1 MKFLSLKYMSV
12 YIGGRVVDYSI
23 MIRLVILVILLCLS
37 GLFSSAETSLSSL
50 NIIKI
55 KQLKNKGVKKAEI
68 LDRLLDKSSK
78 ILATIL
84 IGNNIVNIAATA
96 IATELTL
103 SIVSGEKATL
113 LVTVTMTILILVF
126 GEITPKTY
134 SSYNPE
140 KVAMKLGRPL
150 EVLSMI
156 FNPILF
162 VLNKITQILIRS
174 LGGNITSDR
183 NTVSEEEIKTLV
195 DVGEEVGII
204 EKQEREM
211 IESIFEIGDIKV
223 TEVMVPRIDT
233 VYLEE
238 DTSIENAIKKV
249 IEYGYSRIPI
259 INESIDNIIG
269 VVYAKDLLACYLRSG
284 KEDLK
289 INDFIRP
296 AYYVPQSKKAIDLL
310 TEMQLEK
317 VHMAIVLDEYGGT
330 LGLVTIE
337 DILEEIVGDILDEY
351 DDEKNLIEYT
361 DENIVI
367 VNSKISIEETNEIL
381 GENIP
386 LDDYESLGG
395 FVFNLLGRIPRV
407 GDVIEYNNIIFKVL
421 EVQNRR
427 VKKIELSKKQG
438 G

>member
-1 MKFLSLKYMSV
+1 MSE

-23 MIRLVILVILLCLS
+23 AIRLVILVILLCLS

-55 KQLKNKGVKKAEI
+55 KQLKKKGVKKAEI

-78 ILATIL
+78 ILTTIL

-103 SIVSGEKATL
+103 SIVSGEQATL
-113 LVTVTMTILILVF
+113 LVTVAMTILILVF

-140 KVAMKLGRPL
+140 KVAMKLGRFL
-150 EVLSMI
+150 EVLSTI
-156 FNPILF
+156 FSPILF
-162 VLNKITQILIRS
+162 VLNKITQILIRG
-174 LGGNITSDR
+174 LGGNVTSNR

-204 EKQEREM
+204 EKQERDM

-238 DTSIENAIKKV
+238 DTSIENAIEKV

-259 INESIDNIIG
+259 IDESIDNIIG
-269 VVYAKDLLACYLRSG
+269 IVYAKDLLTCYLSSS
-284 KEDLK
+284 KENLK
-289 INDFIRP
+289 INNFIRP

-317 VHMAIVLDEYGGT
+317 VHIAIVLDEYGGT

-351 DDEKNLIEYT
+351 DDEMNLIEFI

-395 FVFNLLGRIPRV
+395 FVFNLLGRIPKV
-407 GDVIEYNNIIFKVL
+407 GDVIEYKNIIFKVL

-427 VKKIELSKKQG
+427 VKKIELSKKN
-438 G
+438 

>member
-1 MKFLSLKYMSV
+1 MV
-12 YIGGRVVDYSI
+12 NYSI
-23 MIRLVILVILLCLS
+23 LIKLVILILLLCLS
-37 GLFSSAETSLSSL
+37 ALFSSAETSLSSL
-50 NIIKI
+50 NLISIK
-55 KQLKNKGVKKAEI
+55 KLKKKGVQEAQI
-68 LDRLLDKSSK
+68 LDRLLNKSSK

-84 IGNNIVNIAATA
+84 IGNNIVNIGATA
-96 IATELTL
+96 IATELAL
-103 SIVSGEKATL
+103 SIFSPQQATF
-113 LVTVTMTILILVF
+113 LVTVVMTILILVF

-150 EVLSMI
+150 EMLSTI
-156 FNPILF
+156 FSPILV
-162 VLNKITQILIRS
+162 VLNKITGILIPI
-174 LGGNITSDR
+174 LGGNLSNNR
-183 NTVSEEEIKTLV
+183 ATVSEEEIKTLV

-223 TEVMVPRIDT
+223 TEVMVPRIDI

-238 DTSIENAIKKV
+238 NVSIENAIKKV

-259 INESIDNIIG
+259 IDGSVDNIIG
-269 VVYAKDLLACYLRSG
+269 IIYAKDLLSCYLKNNR
-284 KEDLK
+284 EELK
-289 INDFIRP
+289 IKSLIRP

-317 VHMAIVLDEYGGT
+317 VHISIVLDEYGGT

-351 DDEKNLIEYT
+351 DDERELIEYI
-361 DENIVI
+361 DENIIV
-367 VNSKISIEETNEIL
+367 VNSKMSIEEANDIL
-381 GENIP
+381 GSNLPE
-386 LDDYESLGG
+386 DEFESVGG
-395 FVFNLLGRIPRV
+395 FVFNLLGRIPNI
-407 GDVIEYNNIIFKVL
+407 GDNIEYNNVIFEVL

-427 VKKIELSKKQG
+427 IKRVELRKKET
-438 G
+438 

>member
-1 MKFLSLKYMSV
+1 MV
-12 YIGGRVVDYSI
+12 NYSI
-23 MIRLVILVILLCLS
+23 LIKLVILIVLLCLS
-37 GLFSSAETSLSSL
+37 ALFSSAETSLSSL
-50 NIIKI
+50 NLISIK
-55 KQLKNKGVKKAEI
+55 KLKKKGIQEAQI
-68 LDRLLDKSSK
+68 LDRLLNKSSK

-84 IGNNIVNIAATA
+84 IGNNIVNIGATA
-96 IATELTL
+96 IATELAL
-103 SIVSGEKATL
+103 SIFSPQQATF
-113 LVTVTMTILILVF
+113 LVTVVMTILILVF

-150 EVLSMI
+150 EMLSTI
-156 FNPILF
+156 FSPILV
-162 VLNKITQILIRS
+162 VLNKITGILIPI
-174 LGGNITSDR
+174 LGGNLSNNR
-183 NTVSEEEIKTLV
+183 ATVSEEEIKTLV

-223 TEVMVPRIDT
+223 TEVMVPRIDI

-238 DTSIENAIKKV
+238 NVSIENAIKKV

-259 INESIDNIIG
+259 IDGSVDNIIG
-269 VVYAKDLLACYLRSG
+269 IIYAKDLLSCYLKNNR
-284 KEDLK
+284 EELK
-289 INDFIRP
+289 IKSLIRP

-317 VHMAIVLDEYGGT
+317 VHISIVLDEYGGT

-351 DDEKNLIEYT
+351 DDERELIEYI
-361 DENIVI
+361 DENIIV
-367 VNSKISIEETNEIL
+367 VNSKMSIEEANDIL
-381 GENIP
+381 GSNLPE
-386 LDDYESLGG
+386 DEFESVGG
-395 FVFNLLGRIPRV
+395 FVFNLLGRIPNI
-407 GDVIEYNNIIFKVL
+407 GDNIEYNDVIFEVL

-427 VKKIELSKKQG
+427 IKRLELRKKET
-438 G
+438 

>member
-1 MKFLSLKYMSV
+1 MSG

-55 KQLKNKGVKKAEI
+55 KQLKKKGVKKAEI

-103 SIVSGEKATL
+103 NIVTGEKATF

-140 KVAMKLGRPL
+140 KVAMKLGRFL
-150 EVLSMI
+150 EILSTI
-156 FNPILF
+156 FSPILF

-174 LGGNITSDR
+174 LGGNVTNNR

-211 IESIFEIGDIKV
+211 IKSIFEIGDIKV

-238 DTSIENAIKKV
+238 DTSIEEAIKKV
-249 IEYGYSRIPI
+249 IKYGYSRIPI

-269 VVYAKDLLACYLRSG
+269 VVYAKDLLSCYLSNS
-284 KEDLK
+284 KKNLEIK
-289 INDFIRP
+289 SFIRP

-351 DDEKNLIEYT
+351 DDEKNLIEFI

-386 LDDYESLGG
+386 LDEYESLGG
-395 FVFNLLGRIPRV
+395 FVFNLLGRIPEV
-407 GDVIEYNNIIFKVL
+407 GDVIEYNNIVFKVL

>member
-1 MKFLSLKYMSV
+1 M
-12 YIGGRVVDYSI
+12 DYSI
-23 MIRLVILVILLCLS
+23 VLRLAVLIVLLALS
-37 GLFSSAETSLSSL
+37 GLFSGAETSLSSL
-50 NIIKI
+50 NIIGI
-55 KQLKNKGVKKAEI
+55 KKLKKKGVKEARI
-68 LDRLLDKSSK
+68 LERLLNKSSK

-103 SIVSGEKATL
+103 SIFTGKQATF
-113 LVTVTMTILILVF
+113 LVTIIMTILILVF

-134 SSYNPE
+134 SSYNAE

-150 EVLSMI
+150 EVLSVI
-156 FNPILF
+156 FSPIL
-162 VLNKITQILIRS
+162 VILNKITKIIIKS
-174 LGGNITSDR
+174 LGGNIDNNR
-183 NTVSEEEIKTLV
+183 ATVSEEEIKTLV

-223 TEVMVPRIDT
+223 PEVMVPRIDI
-233 VYLEE
+233 VYLQE
-238 DTSIENAIKKV
+238 DVSIENATKKV
-249 IEYGYSRIPI
+249 IKFGYSRIPI
-259 INESIDNIIG
+259 IGDSIDNVIG
-269 VVYAKDLLACYLRSG
+269 VIYAKDLLSCYLRSN
-284 KEDLK
+284 KEELNIK
-289 INDFIRP
+289 RLIRP

-351 DDEKNLIEYT
+351 DDEKDLVEYV
-361 DENIVI
+361 DENTLIVR
-367 VNSKISIEETNEIL
+367 SQISIEDTNSIL
-381 GENIP
+381 GDNLPE
-386 LDDYESLGG
+386 DEFESLGG
-395 FVFNLLGRIPRV
+395 FVFNLIGKIPEA
-407 GDVIEYNNIIFKVL
+407 GEIIEYNDIIFKIL

-427 VKKIELSKKQG
+427 IKKIEIKKKKQEI
-438 G
+438 

>member
-1 MKFLSLKYMSV
+1 MN
-12 YIGGRVVDYSI
+12 YSI
-23 MIRLVILVILLCLS
+23 LIKLVILIVLLCLS
-37 GLFSSAETSLSSL
+37 ALFSSAETSLSSL
-50 NIIKI
+50 NLISIK
-55 KQLKNKGVKKAEI
+55 KLKKKGVQEAQI
-68 LDRLLDKSSK
+68 LDRLLNKSSK

-84 IGNNIVNIAATA
+84 IGNNIVNIGATA
-96 IATELTL
+96 IATELAL
-103 SIVSGEKATL
+103 SIFSPQQATF
-113 LVTVTMTILILVF
+113 LVTVVMTILILVF

-150 EVLSMI
+150 EMLSTI
-156 FNPILF
+156 FSPILV
-162 VLNKITQILIRS
+162 VLNKITGILIPI
-174 LGGNITSDR
+174 LGGNLSNNR
-183 NTVSEEEIKTLV
+183 ATVSEEEIKTLV

-223 TEVMVPRIDT
+223 TEVMVPRIDI

-238 DTSIENAIKKV
+238 NVSIENAIKKV

-259 INESIDNIIG
+259 IDGSVDNIIG
-269 VVYAKDLLACYLRSG
+269 IIYAKDLLSCYLKNNR
-284 KEDLK
+284 EELK
-289 INDFIRP
+289 IKSLIRP

-317 VHMAIVLDEYGGT
+317 VHISIVLDEYGGT

-351 DDEKNLIEYT
+351 DDERELIEYI
-361 DENIVI
+361 DENIIV
-367 VNSKISIEETNEIL
+367 VNSKMSIEEANDIL
-381 GENIP
+381 GSNLPE
-386 LDDYESLGG
+386 DEFESVGG
-395 FVFNLLGRIPRV
+395 FVFNLLGRIPNI
-407 GDVIEYNNIIFKVL
+407 GDNIEYNDVIFEVL

-427 VKKIELSKKQG
+427 IKRLELRKKET
-438 G
+438 

>member
-1 MKFLSLKYMSV
+1 MV
-12 YIGGRVVDYSI
+12 NYSI
-23 MIRLVILVILLCLS
+23 LIKLVILIVLLCLS
-37 GLFSSAETSLSSL
+37 ALFSSAETSLSSL
-50 NIIKI
+50 NLISIK
-55 KQLKNKGVKKAEI
+55 KLKKKGVQEAQI
-68 LDRLLDKSSK
+68 LDRLLNKSSK

-84 IGNNIVNIAATA
+84 IGNNIVNIGATA
-96 IATELTL
+96 IATELAL
-103 SIVSGEKATL
+103 SIFSPQQATF
-113 LVTVTMTILILVF
+113 LVTVVMTILILVF

-150 EVLSMI
+150 EMLSTI
-156 FNPILF
+156 FSPILV
-162 VLNKITQILIRS
+162 VLNKITGILIPI
-174 LGGNITSDR
+174 LGGNLSNNR
-183 NTVSEEEIKTLV
+183 ATVSEEEIKTLV

-223 TEVMVPRIDT
+223 TEVMVPRIDI

-238 DTSIENAIKKV
+238 NVSIENAIKKV

-259 INESIDNIIG
+259 IDGSVDNIIG
-269 VVYAKDLLACYLRSG
+269 IIYAKDLLSCYLKNNR
-284 KEDLK
+284 EELK
-289 INDFIRP
+289 IKSLIRP

-317 VHMAIVLDEYGGT
+317 VHISIVLDEYGGT

-351 DDEKNLIEYT
+351 DDERELIEYI
-361 DENIVI
+361 DENIIV
-367 VNSKISIEETNEIL
+367 VNSKMSIEEANDIL
-381 GENIP
+381 GSNLPE
-386 LDDYESLGG
+386 DEFESVGG
-395 FVFNLLGRIPRV
+395 FVFNLLGRIPNI
-407 GDVIEYNNIIFKVL
+407 GDNIEYNDVIFEVL

-427 VKKIELSKKQG
+427 IKRLELRKKET
-438 G
+438 

>member
-1 MKFLSLKYMSV
+1 M
-12 YIGGRVVDYSI
+12 DYSI

>member
-1 MKFLSLKYMSV
+1 MDHSV
-12 YIGGRVVDYSI
+12 I
-23 MIRLVILVILLCLS
+23 IRLVILMVLLCLS

-50 NIIKI
+50 NIIRI
-55 KQLKNKGVKKAEI
+55 KQLKKKGIKEAEI

-78 ILATIL
+78 ILSTIL

-96 IATELTL
+96 IATELTIKL
-103 SIVSGEKATL
+103 VDGEQATL
-113 LVTVTMTILILVF
+113 IVTVVMTILILVF

-150 EVLSMI
+150 ELLSVI
-156 FNPILF
+156 FNPILV
-162 VLNKITQILIRS
+162 VLNKITEILIRS
-174 LGGNITSDR
+174 LGGSITINR

-204 EKQEREM
+204 EKQERDM

-223 TEVMVPRIDT
+223 TEVMVPRIDI

-238 DTSIENAIKKV
+238 DVSIENAIKKV
-249 IEYGYSRIPI
+249 IKYGYSRIPI
-259 INESIDNIIG
+259 IGESVDNVIGII
-269 VVYAKDLLACYLRSG
+269 YAKDLLSCYLNSN
-284 KEDLK
+284 KKDLEIK
-289 INDFIRP
+289 SFIRP

-317 VHMAIVLDEYGGT
+317 VHISIVLDEYGGT

-351 DDEKNLIEYT
+351 DDEKNLIEYI

-367 VNSKISIEETNEIL
+367 ANSKMSMEEVNDIL
-381 GENIP
+381 GENLP
-386 LDDYESLGG
+386 EDEFESLGG
-395 FVFNLLGRIPRV
+395 FVFNLLGRIPNV
-407 GDVIEYNNIIFKVL
+407 GDSIEYNNIIFKVL
-421 EVQNRR
+421 EVHSRR
-427 VKKIELSKKQG
+427 IKKIELRKKEG
-438 G
+438 DKK

>member
-1 MKFLSLKYMSV
+1 MV
-12 YIGGRVVDYSI
+12 NYSI
-23 MIRLVILVILLCLS
+23 LIKLVILILLLCLS
-37 GLFSSAETSLSSL
+37 ALFSSAETSLSSL
-50 NIIKI
+50 NLISIK
-55 KQLKNKGVKKAEI
+55 KLKKKGVQEAQI
-68 LDRLLDKSSK
+68 LDRLLNKSSK

-84 IGNNIVNIAATA
+84 IGNNIVNIGATA
-96 IATELTL
+96 IATELAL
-103 SIVSGEKATL
+103 SIFSPQQATF
-113 LVTVTMTILILVF
+113 LVTVVMTILILVF

-150 EVLSMI
+150 EMLSTI
-156 FNPILF
+156 FSPILV
-162 VLNKITQILIRS
+162 VLNKITGILIPI
-174 LGGNITSDR
+174 LGGNLSNNR
-183 NTVSEEEIKTLV
+183 ATVSEEEIKTLV

-223 TEVMVPRIDT
+223 TEVMVPRIDI

-238 DTSIENAIKKV
+238 NVSIENAIKKV

-259 INESIDNIIG
+259 IDGSVDNIIG
-269 VVYAKDLLACYLRSG
+269 IIYAKDLLSCYLKNNR
-284 KEDLK
+284 EELK
-289 INDFIRP
+289 IKSLIRP

-317 VHMAIVLDEYGGT
+317 VHISIVLDEYGGT

-351 DDEKNLIEYT
+351 DDERELIEYI
-361 DENIVI
+361 DENIIV
-367 VNSKISIEETNEIL
+367 VNSKMSIEEANDIL
-381 GENIP
+381 GSNLPE
-386 LDDYESLGG
+386 DEFESVGG
-395 FVFNLLGRIPRV
+395 FVFNLLGRIPNI
-407 GDVIEYNNIIFKVL
+407 GDNIEYNDVIFEVL

-427 VKKIELSKKQG
+427 IKRLELRKKET
-438 G
+438 

>member
-1 MKFLSLKYMSV
+1 
-12 YIGGRVVDYSI
+12 
-23 MIRLVILVILLCLS
+23 MILILLLCLS
-37 GLFSSAETSLSSL
+37 ALFSSAETSLSSL
-50 NIIKI
+50 NLISIK
-55 KQLKNKGVKKAEI
+55 KLKKKGVQEAQI
-68 LDRLLDKSSK
+68 LDRLLNKSSK

-84 IGNNIVNIAATA
+84 IGNNIVNIGATA
-96 IATELTL
+96 IATELAL
-103 SIVSGEKATL
+103 SIFSPQQATF
-113 LVTVTMTILILVF
+113 LVTVVMTILILVF

-150 EVLSMI
+150 EMLSTI
-156 FNPILF
+156 FSPILV
-162 VLNKITQILIRS
+162 VLNKITGILIPI
-174 LGGNITSDR
+174 LGGNLSNNR
-183 NTVSEEEIKTLV
+183 ATVSEEEIKTLV

-223 TEVMVPRIDT
+223 TEVMVPRIDI

-238 DTSIENAIKKV
+238 NVSIENAIKKV

-259 INESIDNIIG
+259 IDGSVDNIIG
-269 VVYAKDLLACYLRSG
+269 IIYAKDLLSCYLKNNR
-284 KEDLK
+284 EELK
-289 INDFIRP
+289 IKSLIRP

-317 VHMAIVLDEYGGT
+317 VHISIVLDEYGGT

-351 DDEKNLIEYT
+351 DDERELIEYI
-361 DENIVI
+361 DENIIV
-367 VNSKISIEETNEIL
+367 VNSKMSIEEANDIL
-381 GENIP
+381 GSNLPE
-386 LDDYESLGG
+386 DEFESVGG
-395 FVFNLLGRIPRV
+395 FVFNLLGRIPNI
-407 GDVIEYNNIIFKVL
+407 GDNIEYNDVIFEVL

-427 VKKIELSKKQG
+427 IKRLELRKKET
-438 G
+438 

>member
-1 MKFLSLKYMSV
+1 M
-12 YIGGRVVDYSI
+12 DYSVI
-23 MIRLVILVILLCLS
+23 IRLIILMVLLCLS

-50 NIIKI
+50 NIIRI
-55 KQLKNKGVKKAEI
+55 KQLKKKGIKKAEI

-78 ILATIL
+78 ILSTIL

-96 IATELTL
+96 IATELTIEL
-103 SIVSGEKATL
+103 VSGEQATL
-113 LVTVTMTILILVF
+113 LVTVIMTVLILVF

-150 EVLSMI
+150 ELLSVI
-156 FNPILF
+156 FNPILV

-174 LGGNITSDR
+174 LGGNITSNR

-204 EKQEREM
+204 EKQERDM

-223 TEVMVPRIDT
+223 TEVMVPRIDI

-238 DTSIENAIKKV
+238 NVSIENAIKKV
-249 IEYGYSRIPI
+249 IKYGYSRIPI
-259 INESIDNIIG
+259 IGQSIDNVVGII
-269 VVYAKDLLACYLRSG
+269 YAKDLLSCYLNSNE
-284 KEDLK
+284 KDLEIK
-289 INDFIRP
+289 GFIRP

-317 VHMAIVLDEYGGT
+317 VHISIVLDEYGGT

-351 DDEKNLIEYT
+351 DDEKNLIEYK
-361 DENIVI
+361 DDNIVI
-367 VNSKISIEETNEIL
+367 ANSKMSIEEVNDIL
-381 GENIP
+381 GENLP
-386 LDDYESLGG
+386 EDEFESLGG
-395 FVFNLLGRIPRV
+395 FVFNLLGRIPNV
-407 GDVIEYNNIIFKVL
+407 GDVIEYNNIVFKVL
-421 EVQNRR
+421 EVHSRR
-427 VKKIELSKKQG
+427 IKKIELRKKEG
-438 G
+438 DKK

>member
-1 MKFLSLKYMSV
+1 MV
-12 YIGGRVVDYSI
+12 NYSI
-23 MIRLVILVILLCLS
+23 LIKLVILIVLLCLS
-37 GLFSSAETSLSSL
+37 ALFSSAETSLSSL
-50 NIIKI
+50 NLISIK
-55 KQLKNKGVKKAEI
+55 KLKKKGVQEAQI
-68 LDRLLDKSSK
+68 LDRLLNKSSK

-84 IGNNIVNIAATA
+84 IGNNIVNIGATA
-96 IATELTL
+96 IATELAL
-103 SIVSGEKATL
+103 SIFSPQQATF
-113 LVTVTMTILILVF
+113 LVTVVMTILILVF

-150 EVLSMI
+150 EMLSTI
-156 FNPILF
+156 FSPILV
-162 VLNKITQILIRS
+162 VLNKITGILIPI
-174 LGGNITSDR
+174 LGGNLSNNRT
-183 NTVSEEEIKTLV
+183 TVSEEEIKTLV

-223 TEVMVPRIDT
+223 TEVMVPRIDI

-238 DTSIENAIKKV
+238 NVSIENAIKKV

-259 INESIDNIIG
+259 IDGSVDNIIG
-269 VVYAKDLLACYLRSG
+269 IIYAKDLLSCYLKNNR
-284 KEDLK
+284 EELK
-289 INDFIRP
+289 IKSLIRP

-317 VHMAIVLDEYGGT
+317 VHISIVLDEYGGT

-351 DDEKNLIEYT
+351 DDERELIEYI
-361 DENIVI
+361 DENIIV
-367 VNSKISIEETNEIL
+367 VNSKMSIEEANDIL
-381 GENIP
+381 GSNLPE
-386 LDDYESLGG
+386 DEFESVGG
-395 FVFNLLGRIPRV
+395 FVFNLLGRIPNI
-407 GDVIEYNNIIFKVL
+407 GDNIEYNDVIFEVL

-427 VKKIELSKKQG
+427 IKRLELRKKET
-438 G
+438 

>member
-1 MKFLSLKYMSV
+1 M
-12 YIGGRVVDYSI
+12 DYSI
-23 MIRLVILVILLCLS
+23 VLRLVVLIVLLALS
-37 GLFSSAETSLSSL
+37 GLFSGAETSLSSL
-50 NIIKI
+50 NIIGI
-55 KQLKNKGVKKAEI
+55 KKLKKKGVKEAGI
-68 LDRLLDKSSK
+68 LERLLNKSSK

-103 SIVSGEKATL
+103 SVFTGKQATF
-113 LVTVTMTILILVF
+113 LVTIIMTILILVF

-134 SSYNPE
+134 SSYNAE

-150 EVLSMI
+150 EVLSVI
-156 FNPILF
+156 FSPIL
-162 VLNKITQILIRS
+162 VILNKITKIIIKS
-174 LGGNITSDR
+174 LGGNINNNR
-183 NTVSEEEIKTLV
+183 ATVSEEEIKTLV

-223 TEVMVPRIDT
+223 PEVMVPRIDI

-238 DTSIENAIKKV
+238 DVSIENATKKV
-249 IEYGYSRIPI
+249 IKFGYSRIPI
-259 INESIDNIIG
+259 IGDSIDNVIG
-269 VVYAKDLLACYLRSG
+269 VIYAKDLLSCYLRSN
-284 KEDLK
+284 KEELNIK
-289 INDFIRP
+289 RLIRP

-351 DDEKNLIEYT
+351 DDEKDLVEYV
-361 DENIVI
+361 DENTLIVR
-367 VNSKISIEETNEIL
+367 SQISIEDTNSIL
-381 GENIP
+381 GDNLPE
-386 LDDYESLGG
+386 DEFESLGG
-395 FVFNLLGRIPRV
+395 FVFNLIGKIPEA
-407 GDVIEYNNIIFKVL
+407 GEIIEYNDIIFKIL

-427 VKKIELSKKQG
+427 IKKIEIKKKKQEI
-438 G
+438 

>member
-1 MKFLSLKYMSV
+1 M
-12 YIGGRVVDYSI
+12 DYSI
-23 MIRLVILVILLCLS
+23 VLRLAVLIVLLALS
-37 GLFSSAETSLSSL
+37 GLFSGAETSLSSL
-50 NIIKI
+50 NIIGI
-55 KQLKNKGVKKAEI
+55 KKLKKKGVKEAKI
-68 LDRLLDKSSK
+68 LERLLNKSSK

-103 SIVSGEKATL
+103 SIFTGKQATF
-113 LVTVTMTILILVF
+113 LVTIIMTILILVF

-134 SSYNPE
+134 SSYNAE

-150 EVLSMI
+150 EVLSVI
-156 FNPILF
+156 FSPILII
-162 VLNKITQILIRS
+162 LNKITKIIIKS
-174 LGGNITSDR
+174 LGGNINNNR
-183 NTVSEEEIKTLV
+183 ATVSEEEIKTLV

-223 TEVMVPRIDT
+223 TEVMVPRIDI

-238 DTSIENAIKKV
+238 EVSIENAIKKV
-249 IEYGYSRIPI
+249 IKFGYSRIPI
-259 INESIDNIIG
+259 IGESIDNVIG
-269 VVYAKDLLACYLRSG
+269 VIYAKDLLSCYLKSN
-284 KEDLK
+284 KEELNIK
-289 INDFIRP
+289 RLIRP

-351 DDEKNLIEYT
+351 DDEKDLVDYV
-361 DENIVI
+361 DENTLV
-367 VNSKISIEETNEIL
+367 VRSQISIEETNDIL
-381 GENIP
+381 GENLP
-386 LDDYESLGG
+386 EDEFESLGG
-395 FVFNLLGRIPRV
+395 FVFNLIGKIPNA
-407 GDVIEYNNIIFKVL
+407 GDTIEYNDIIFKIL

-427 VKKIELSKKQG
+427 IKKIEIKKKNQEI
-438 G
+438 

>member
-1 MKFLSLKYMSV
+1 MSV
-12 YIGGRVVDYSI
+12 YIGGRVVDYAI

-55 KQLKNKGVKKAEI
+55 KQLKKKGVKKAEI

-103 SIVSGEKATL
+103 SIVTGEQATL

-150 EVLSMI
+150 EILSTI
-156 FNPILF
+156 FSPILF
-162 VLNKITQILIRS
+162 ILNKITQVLIRS
-174 LGGNITSDR
+174 LGGNISGNR

-195 DVGEEVGII
+195 DVGEEAGII
-204 EKQEREM
+204 EKQERDM

-259 INESIDNIIG
+259 IDESIDNIIG
-269 VVYAKDLLACYLRSG
+269 VVYAKDLLACYLSEG
-284 KEDLK
+284 KENLK
-289 INDFIRP
+289 ISSFIRP

-351 DDEKNLIEYT
+351 DDEKDLIEFI

-367 VNSKISIEETNEIL
+367 VNSTISIEETNEIL

-395 FVFNLLGRIPRV
+395 FVFNLLGRIPKV

-427 VKKIELSKKQG
+427 VKKIELSKKNQT
-438 G
+438 